1 MGTIRCRLRK
11 EKQFGSSLVVL
22 GQEVG
27 GTKAEGTLMGKAQCH
42 VTHLFLNSSS
52 EYEAHVLKM
61 TLVTTRHRTP
71 NHRLLMLPRL
81 QGRDGQP
88 LSSESW
94 GPAKVCHGFQRENS
108 GRLTVASSSPI
119 IFPGPQVHIETRCP
133 CHHQKHIRD
142 AAMPPLSGPGC
153 SHAGCPM
160 RGPAL
165 LVARGPRLGSA
176 NP

>member
-1 MGTIRCRLRK
+1 MGTIRFRLRK
-11 EKQFGSSLVVL
+11 EKPFGSSLVVF
-22 GQEVG
+22 GREAG
-27 GTKAEGTLMGKAQCH
+27 EAKAEATLMGKAQCH
-42 VTHLFLNSSS
+42 LTHLFLKSLS
-52 EYEAHVLKM
+52 ECEAHVLKM
-61 TLVTTRHRTP
+61 TLVTTRHRTA
-71 NHRLLMLPRL
+71 NHRLLMLPCL

-94 GPAKVCHGFQRENS
+94 GPAKVCHGFQGENS

-119 IFPGPQVHIETRCP
+119 TFPRPQVRIETRCL

-142 AAMPPLSGPGC
+142 TAMPPLSGSGC
-153 SHAGCPM
+153 SHTCCPM

-165 LVARGPRLGSA
+165 LVARGPRLGPG